1 MKILVTGG
9 CGFIGT
15 NFIHHLLAE
24 TDYEIVNL
32 DKLTYSG
39 NPNNLKGI
47 ATPRYTFVKGDI
59 CDPVIVEKAM
69 SGCGIVVNFAAESH
83 VDRSISDAQ
92 PFIRSNFTGTYVLLE
107 VARKLNVKRFVQIGT
122 DEVYGSREKGSFTEK
137 DRLEPSSPYSATKAA
152 ADVLALSYFT
162 THRLPVVVTR
172 SSNNFGPYQYPEKL
186 IPLFITNAHDSRKL
200 PVYGDGLNVRDWLYV
215 EDNCCAILLVMEKG
229 KSGEIYNIG
238 AGNEETN
245 ISITK
250 KMLSLLE
257 KPESLI
263 EYVEDR
269 KGHDRRYSIDSSKL
283 KALGWA
289 PKHEF
294 APALKETI
302 KWYNDNEW
310 WWRPLK

>member
-15 NFIHHLLAE
+15 NFIHYLLAE
-24 TDYEIVNL
+24 TDYGIVNL

-47 ATPRYTFVKGDI
+47 STPRYTFIKGDI
-59 CDPVIVEKAM
+59 CDPNIVEKAM
-69 SGCGIVVNFAAESH
+69 SGCDFVVHFAAESH

-92 PFIRSNFTGTYVLLE
+92 PFIRSNVTGTYIMLE

-137 DRLEPSSPYSATKAA
+137 DRLEPSSPYSASKAA
-152 ADVLALSYFT
+152 ADLLALSYFT
-162 THRLPVVVTR
+162 THKLPVVVTR

-186 IPLFITNAHDSRKL
+186 IPLFITNAHDAKKL

-215 EDNCCAILLVMEKG
+215 EDNCRAILLVMEKG

-250 KMLSLLE
+250 RMLSLLE

-283 KALGWA
+283 KSLGWA

-294 APALKETI
+294 AQALKETI
-302 KWYNDNEW
+302 KWYKDNEL